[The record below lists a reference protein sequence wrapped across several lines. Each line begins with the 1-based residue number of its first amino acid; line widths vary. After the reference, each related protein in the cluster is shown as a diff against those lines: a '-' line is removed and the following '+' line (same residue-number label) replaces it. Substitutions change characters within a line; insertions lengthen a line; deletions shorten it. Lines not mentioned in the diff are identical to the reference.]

1 MLRRLPHLHT
11 LPALTTVAAEDDIIR
26 MVDTLSPA
34 ERSER
39 MSRIRGK
46 DTLPELWV
54 RHFLHA
60 HGFRYRIHRRD
71 LPGRPDIV
79 LPKYGAVVFVHGCFW
94 HAHHCQM
101 GRIPG
106 TRSQFWEAK
115 FVANKARDAR
125 NARELRRGGWRVL
138 RVWECELAKPTRR
151 MKTLQRL
158 EERLRRG
165 E

>member
-1 MLRRLPHLHT
+1 MDA
-11 LPALTTVAAEDDIIR
+11 PARMSNLAR

-46 DTLPELWV
+46 DTLPELCV
-54 RHFLHA
+54 RRFLYA
-60 HGFRYRIHRRD
+60 RGFRYRLHRKD

-79 LPKYGAVVFVHGCFW
+79 LPKYGAVVFVQGCFW
-94 HAHHCQM
+94 HAHHCQK

-115 FVANKARDAR
+115 FVANKARDTR
-125 NARELRRGGWRVL
+125 NMRRLRREGWRVL
-138 RVWECELAKPTRR
+138 KVWECELAKPARR
-151 MKTLQRL
+151 MKTLDHL
-158 EERLRRG
+158 EAQLRRG